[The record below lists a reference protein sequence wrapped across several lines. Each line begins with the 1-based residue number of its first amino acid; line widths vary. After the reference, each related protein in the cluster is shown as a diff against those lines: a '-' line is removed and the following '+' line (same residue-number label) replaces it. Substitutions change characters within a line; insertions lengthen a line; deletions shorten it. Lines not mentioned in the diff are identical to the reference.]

1 DLRYRPWYYM
11 HVYADPVDAETVY
24 VCNLGFW
31 KSLDGGKN
39 WDAIPTPHGDNHGL
53 WIDPKNH
60 QRMIQSNDGG
70 ANVSFN
76 GGTTFST
83 IYNQLTAQ
91 FYNICTD
98 NQFPYRVYGTQQDNS
113 SISVPS
119 NTIEGIIPW
128 GDCYMAGTGE
138 SGYIAVHPEDSNI
151 VYVGAVGSSPGG
163 GGALQ
168 RYDHRTGHI
177 QLVNV
182 NPEPHGG
189 LGAGDL
195 EIRFPWTF
203 PILFSP
209 HDPNVLYTAGNQVFR
224 TTDEGL
230 SWEAIS
236 PDLTRNDPDKLKASG
251 GPITKDT
258 SGAEHYCTIYTLRES
273 IHEPGVFWAGS
284 DDGLVHLS
292 RDGGQNWANVT
303 PPDLPEWSYIRT
315 VEPSPHDPATCY
327 LAATRYKLDDNAP
340 YLYKT
345 SDYGATW
352 TKITNGIPADDFTRV
367 IRSDPARAGLL
378 YVGTETGIYVSVDDG
393 VNWQRWGGNLS
404 SSAGQ
409 RFPVTPV
416 YDLLVKENDLVA
428 GTHGR
433 SMWVMDDLTP
443 LHQLLAG
450 AETLDAVH
458 LFTPRTTYRLLPDL
472 FAAYFGI
479 GEGRAYS
486 LGLGKSAIVDGKRGD
501 DGQLTYEVL
510 DAGKGAPQGAVIN
523 YYLAEAPSA
532 DTKVTLEILDSNGNV
547 VRTFTPKPEGYD
559 KLDDKDK
566 ALDPGPWVVTTPGV
580 HRFVWD
586 LRREGATKVR
596 GNKTAG
602 EAATGRFV
610 LPGTYQIKLT
620 VGDSTQRASFTLV
633 NDPRVATTA
642 AELEEQA
649 AVLDDIYAKI
659 SAVHEGVNTL
669 RAVREQAKS
678 WADRLAGKERGTAV
692 VEAATALIEKLD
704 TIEDRLILPGEQEDT
719 FGLNE
724 PARLNAKLSSLIPV
738 VGSADRRPTAQAQ
751 ALFQKYAATAD
762 QQLSELHALLN
773 DDLETLNTLIQDANV
788 PGIVI

>member
-1 DLRYRPWYYM
+1 GLIGKVGLSASPAKAGRVWALIESQEEPGIYRSDDFGETWSKLSAKQDLRYRPWYYM

-315 VEPSPHDPATCY
+315 
-327 LAATRYKLDDNAP
+327 
-340 YLYKT
+340 
-345 SDYGATW
+345 
-352 TKITNGIPADDFTRV
+352 
-367 IRSDPARAGLL
+367 
-378 YVGTETGIYVSVDDG
+378 
-393 VNWQRWGGNLS
+393 
-404 SSAGQ
+404 
-409 RFPVTPV
+409 
-416 YDLLVKENDLVA
+416 
-428 GTHGR
+428 
-433 SMWVMDDLTP
+433 
-443 LHQLLAG
+443 
-450 AETLDAVH
+450 
-458 LFTPRTTYRLLPDL
+458 
-472 FAAYFGI
+472 
-479 GEGRAYS
+479 
-486 LGLGKSAIVDGKRGD
+486 
-501 DGQLTYEVL
+501 
-510 DAGKGAPQGAVIN
+510 
-523 YYLAEAPSA
+523 
-532 DTKVTLEILDSNGNV
+532 
-547 VRTFTPKPEGYD
+547 
-559 KLDDKDK
+559 
-566 ALDPGPWVVTTPGV
+566 
-580 HRFVWD
+580 
-586 LRREGATKVR
+586 
-596 GNKTAG
+596 
-602 EAATGRFV
+602 
-610 LPGTYQIKLT
+610 
-620 VGDSTQRASFTLV
+620 
-633 NDPRVATTA
+633 
-642 AELEEQA
+642 
-649 AVLDDIYAKI
+649 
-659 SAVHEGVNTL
+659 
-669 RAVREQAKS
+669 
-678 WADRLAGKERGTAV
+678 
-692 VEAATALIEKLD
+692 
-704 TIEDRLILPGEQEDT
+704 
-719 FGLNE
+719 
-724 PARLNAKLSSLIPV
+724 
-738 VGSADRRPTAQAQ
+738 
-751 ALFQKYAATAD
+751 
-762 QQLSELHALLN
+762 
-773 DDLETLNTLIQDANV
+773 
-788 PGIVI
+788 